1 MNTNR
6 RRRKSVFEPLDEF
19 LGGGVRCEREEGRL
33 FLLGVLKLLAVE
45 LMGLPTMPAVGTRQ
59 PNTLAAA
66 EGFCISGG
74 DGVVPTFLLDS
85 NKYSFCIGNDPTGGV
100 GKAPSLW
107 LILRGARKYCGLKQD
122 PGVAASS
129 RHKPAAVVDSI
140 IDDADR
146 CELMDTAISLSLS
159 LLFAAVG

>member
-6 RRRKSVFEPLDEF
+6 RRRKSFFEPLDEF

-74 DGVVPTFLLDS
+74 DGRVPTFLLDS
-85 NKYSFCIGNDPTGGV
+85 KKYSFCIGNDPTGGV

-107 LILRGARKYCGLKQD
+107 LILRARKYCGLKHD
-122 PGVAASS
+122 PGLAASS
-129 RHKPAAVVDSI
+129 RHKPAVVDSI
-140 IDDADR
+140 VDDADR
-146 CELMDTAISLSLS
+146 CELMDTAISLSLYFLRV
-159 LLFAAVG
+159 LLG